1 MRLPAFEYHAPT
13 RLEEVFTLLAEHG
26 PAAKL
31 MAGGTDLLPGLK
43 SGKRHCEH
51 VIALKQVEELEG
63 LTFDETNGLV
73 IGARTLLCDVG
84 GSEAVAEHYPALA
97 KAITTLATVQVRNKA
112 TVAGNLCNASPC
124 ADTATP
130 LCAYGAR
137 AVLHG
142 PDGARELPLEE
153 FFIGPGQ
160 TAIGDRE
167 VLERL
172 VVPRPAKGLRSTFFK
187 FSSRSRVDIAAVNM
201 SLTLLLKGEG
211 IAAASL
217 FLGTVAPTP
226 MRATR
231 AEKVLVGETISPE
244 LFERAACA
252 ARDECK
258 PITDFRATAE
268 YKRRIVHVMTR
279 RALETVTTETTA

>member
-1 MRLPAFEYHAPT
+1 M
-13 RLEEVFTLLAEHG
+13 
-26 PAAKL
+26 
-31 MAGGTDLLPGLK
+31 
-43 SGKRHCEH
+43 
-51 VIALKQVEELEG
+51 
-63 LTFDETNGLV
+63 
-73 IGARTLLCDVG
+73 
-84 GSEAVAEHYPALA
+84 
-97 KAITTLATVQVRNKA
+97 
-112 TVAGNLCNASPC
+112 
-124 ADTATP
+124 
-130 LCAYGAR
+130 
-137 AVLHG
+137 LHG

>member
-13 RLEEVFTLLAEHG
+13 RLEDVFALLDEHG

-51 VIALKQVEELEG
+51 VIALKGVEELEG
-63 LTFDETNGLV
+63 FSFDEKGGLD
-73 IGARTLLCDVG
+73 IGARTLLCDIG
-84 GSEAVAEHYPALA
+84 GSETVAEHYPALA

-130 LCAYGAR
+130 LLAYGAR
-137 AVLHG
+137 AVLRG
-142 PDGARELPLEE
+142 PGGARELPLEE
-153 FFIGPGQ
+153 FFLGPGQ
-160 TAIGDRE
+160 TAIGENE

-172 VVPRPAKGLRSTFFK
+172 VVPRPAAGLRSTFLK
-187 FSSRSRVDIAAVNM
+187 FSPRSRVDIAAVNM
-201 SLTLLLKGEG
+201 SLTLLLKGKTIES
-211 IAAASL
+211 ADL

-226 MRATR
+226 MRAIQT
-231 AEKVLVGETISPE
+231 EKVLVGAAISPE

-279 RALETVTTETTA
+279 RALETLTTEATA